1 MHDQEHIA
9 KVQKV
14 IEGVVRKRLDD
25 VDIVS
30 VEVSPDVDHD
40 GDDILIVKVL
50 FDGPKR
56 RPDSQK
62 TVSLVRKMRPKLA
75 MINERAFPVISV
87 IRDPKSGYTS
97 SEAH

>member
-50 FDGPKR
+50 FDGPK
-56 RPDSQK
+56 P
-62 TVSLVRKMRPKLA
+62 
-75 MINERAFPVISV
+75 
-87 IRDPKSGYTS
+87 
-97 SEAH
+97 